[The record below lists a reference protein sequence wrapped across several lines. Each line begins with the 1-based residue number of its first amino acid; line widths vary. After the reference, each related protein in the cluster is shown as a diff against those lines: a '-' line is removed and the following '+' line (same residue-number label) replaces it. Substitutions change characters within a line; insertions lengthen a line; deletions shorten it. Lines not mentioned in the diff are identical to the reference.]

1 MKNFFR
7 VIRLSLRYK
16 WTVAATLFCALAVG
30 LLWGA
35 NLGAVYPFVEVVLKG
50 RTLRQ
55 WVDREIEHAE
65 EKESELAAEIGA
77 LESRRAA
84 TAGRERVKLDADLSR
99 LNMQREAELSA
110 LETRRWLRP
119 FIYAYLPDK
128 LFSNVIMLVV
138 FLLIGTLIK
147 DLFLSLGVIL
157 TERVTH
163 LGALYLRKDFFRRTL
178 RMELASFNES
188 GTTDL
193 MSRFTHD
200 IQQVEF
206 GLRVVFG
213 KAIREPLKM
222 VCCLAAAAWV
232 CWRLLLLSLILA
244 PLAAWVISTL
254 GKSVKRAN
262 RRAMEDMSV
271 IYNAL
276 SEAFRG
282 IKVVK
287 AFTMERH
294 ERRRFHGANKMYF
307 RKAMKIA
314 IYDSLIRPATELM
327 GICTI
332 SLAILGGAYLVLNQE
347 THLLG
352 MRMTARPMDISS
364 MLLFF
369 GFLAGI
375 SDPARKLSD
384 VVGRLQ
390 RASAAADRIYDKLD
404 RKSKV
409 RDPENP
415 VPAPRH
421 RQEIVFDDVCFRY
434 GDEGEEVL
442 KGVSLRIPFGQT
454 VAIVGPNGCGKST
467 LASLIP
473 RFFDPASGE
482 VRIDGVSLRDVRVR
496 EHRSQIGIVT
506 QETLLFNDTVA
517 ENIRYGKSGA
527 THEEIVNA
535 ARRAHADKFIEEKLE
550 RGYDTVVGEN
560 ASRISGGQRQRI
572 ALARAILRDPRILI
586 LDEAT
591 SQVDLQSEQVIN
603 RVLAKFMQ
611 GRTSVI
617 ITHRMSLLELADCV
631 VVMQAGR
638 ILDSGTHGELSGRC
652 ELYSHLCQLDFRAS
666 A

>member
-16 WTVAATLFCALAVG
+16 WTVVGTLICALAVG

-35 NLGAVYPFVEVVLKG
+35 NLGVVFPFVEVVLKG
-50 RTLRQ
+50 RTLQ
-55 WVDREIEHAE
+55 EWVDTEIDDAE
-65 EKESELAAEIGA
+65 KKSTEITAKITELEAKRAVAAEAEQVTINNELHTLA
-77 LESRRAA
+77 
-84 TAGRERVKLDADLSR
+84 
-99 LNMQREAELSA
+99 MQLEAEQSA
-110 LETRRWLRP
+110 LATRRWLQP
-119 FIYAYLPDK
+119 FIHEYLPDK
-128 LFSNVIMLVV
+128 LFSTVVLLVAV
-138 FLLIGTLIK
+138 LLIGTLIK
-147 DLFLSLGVIL
+147 VMFLSVAVIL

-163 LGALYLRKDFFRRTL
+163 LGTLYLRKEFFRRTL
-178 RMELASFNES
+178 RMEMASFNES
-188 GTTDL
+188 GTSDL

-200 IQQVEF
+200 IQQIAF

-222 VCCLAAAAWV
+222 ACCLIAASWV
-232 CWRLLLLSLILA
+232 CWRLLLFTLILA
-244 PLAAWVISTL
+244 PLAAWLIAML

-294 ERRRFHGANKMYF
+294 ERRRFHDANKTYF
-307 RKAMKIA
+307 RKSMRIA
-314 IYDSLIRPATELM
+314 LYDSLIRPATELM

-332 SLAILGGAYLVLNQE
+332 SLAILGGSYLVLNEE

-352 MRMTARPMDISS
+352 LKMTDRAMGVSS

-369 GFLAGI
+369 GFLAGV

-390 RASAAADRIYDKLD
+390 RAAAAADRIYDKLD
-404 RKSKV
+404 RESKV
-409 RDPENP
+409 CDPAQP

-421 RQEIVFDDVCFRY
+421 TREIVFDNVHFRY
-434 GDEGEEVL
+434 ADDGEEVL
-442 KGVSLRIPFGQT
+442 KGVSLTIPFGQT
-454 VAIVGPNGCGKST
+454 VAVVGPNGCGKST
-467 LASLIP
+467 LANLIP
-473 RFFDPASGE
+473 RFFDPVSGE
-482 VRIDGVSLRDVRVR
+482 VRIDDVSLTNVRVR
-496 EHRSQIGIVT
+496 DHRSQIGIVT

-517 ENIRYGKSGA
+517 ANIRYGKSGA

-535 ARRAHADKFIEEKLE
+535 AQRAHADKFIEENLE
-550 RGYDTVVGEN
+550 HGYETVVGEN

-603 RVLAKFMQ
+603 RVLAEFMQ
-611 GRTSVI
+611 DRTAVI
-617 ITHRMSLLELADCV
+617 ITHRMSLIELADCI
-631 VVMQAGR
+631 VVMQAGK
-638 ILDSGTHGELSGRC
+638 ILDSGTHAELCDRC
-652 ELYSHLCQLDFRAS
+652 ELYSRLYQLDFRAS